1 MKKRKTHLL
10 KKLRQLYI
18 NSVFVSSPLIQ
29 KKKKEDVTAILT
41 TVLAII
47 RDFFMGKLYQMLFS
61 NKDMIR
67 ITATE
72 ATVL

>member
-10 KKLRQLYI
+10 KKLRQLRI

-29 KKKKEDVTAILT
+29 KRKKEDVTAILT

-47 RDFFMGKLYQMLFS
+47 RDVFMRKLYQMLFS

>member
-1 MKKRKTHLL
+1 MF
-10 KKLRQLYI
+10 
-18 NSVFVSSPLIQ
+18 VFLIGIET
-29 KKKKEDVTAILT
+29 KKEDVIVILT

-47 RDFFMGKLYQMLFS
+47 KDVLRRKPYQMLFS

-67 ITATE
+67 ITTIE